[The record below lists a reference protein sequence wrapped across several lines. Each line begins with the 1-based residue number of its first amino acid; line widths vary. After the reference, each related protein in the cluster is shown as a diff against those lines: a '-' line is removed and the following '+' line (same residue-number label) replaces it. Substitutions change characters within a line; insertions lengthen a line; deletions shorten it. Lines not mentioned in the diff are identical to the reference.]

1 MEIGSVKRMLERTNR
16 QIKSLQDRKIMLEKI
31 IEERNKKQLLTDK
44 QYRIWKKAKKL
55 LKENESED

>member
-1 MEIGSVKRMLERTNR
+1 MLERTNR

-44 QYRIWKKAKKL
+44 QYRIWKKAKKII
-55 LKENESED
+55 KENEAEDRI